1 MITTAIAN
9 TKVYPITKMSI
20 FLSLLTMSNIVAI
33 NSSHTD
39 ISSQRNFFVG
49 KYGT

>member
-20 FLSLLTMSNIVAI
+20 ILSLLTMSNIVAI
-33 NSSHTD
+33 IVHIMIFQASETSL
-39 ISSQRNFFVG
+39 
-49 KYGT
+49 